1 MIQPAPDIAT
11 REFTVSNRTAQQRL
25 DQYLIRQGISSSR
38 TLLKKLIRQGA
49 VLVNGRPAKPSY
61 TVHAGD
67 HIEVRLL
74 APAPLEIKPEPIPLD
89 IVYEDPHILVV
100 NKPAGL
106 VVHPAPG
113 HFTGTL
119 VHALLYHCRSAGGG
133 LSGIGGRERPGIV
146 HRLDKGTSGL
156 LIVAKTDEAHRGL
169 SSQFASHSIARTYR
183 ALVLGRM
190 KKGES
195 KVELAIGRDRWER
208 QKISPRTTRPRAA
221 VTIVRV
227 VERFWEATL
236 VEATPKTGRT
246 HQIRVHLASVGHPV
260 LGDRVYGGRRA
271 GSLHGESVQGE
282 PVGEFR
288 IERPM
293 LHAIR
298 LGVIHPVSG
307 EPMEWEAPLP
317 EDMETLLGML
327 RAGRGNAFQS

>member
-1 MIQPAPDIAT
+1 MIQPAPNIAI
-11 REFTVSNRTAQQRL
+11 REFTVSERTARQRL
-25 DQYLIRQGISSSR
+25 DQYLLRQGIHHSR
-38 TLLKKLIRQGA
+38 TFVKKMVLQGA
-49 VLVNGRPAKPSY
+49 VRVNGRTTKPSY
-61 TVHAGD
+61 SVHAGD
-67 HIEVRLL
+67 RIQVQI
-74 APAPLEIKPEPIPLD
+74 PAPTPLEMKPEPIPLD

-119 VHALLYHCRSAGGG
+119 VHALLHHCRD

-156 LIVAKTDEAHRGL
+156 LIVAKTDEAHREL

-195 KVELAIGRDRWER
+195 KIELAIGRDRWER

-282 PVGEFR
+282 PIGEFH

-298 LGVIHPVSG
+298 LGFVHPVSG

-317 EDMETLLGML
+317 EDMEMLLGML